1 MKLSISLIAIALAV
15 IAGSAVAAPALY
27 PMERTSF
34 ERDVDIYSRGTQSQY
49 EDKHAASRYTG
60 QHGHHHGH
68 QLDQE
73 EDKHAASQYTEQ
85 HHTDHGKVAGWAHE
99 AMTSCS
105 KAMRLAVRKQDH
117 KEATSQEM
125 ALTEVE
131 RLHHKHLKLSQT
143 QPKTVEHQFINF
155 DVGIIDRKKGEADEV
170 IHRLGPWEE
179 ASYVSPY

>member
-15 IAGSAVAAPALY
+15 IAGSAVAAPTLY

-49 EDKHAASRYTG
+49 
-60 QHGHHHGH
+60 
-68 QLDQE
+68 

-143 QPKTVEHQFINF
+143 QAKTVEHQFINF
-155 DVGIIDRKKGEADEV
+155 DVKIINRKKGEADEV